1 MESQENSNVMQSS
14 VPVNLEP
21 KVESVVPE
29 KPEKKPSKMNGM
41 VIGTVI
47 LVVCLVLG
55 LTYYVLKDNGTD
67 LLALGKQTDT
77 TTGSETEDSSTTDST
92 TEEENTDSTTCEET
106 GTTSC
111 EVNVDNEGWA
121 LYSLPEYEFSIEI
134 PSYDNTFD
142 IFGDKIYYKWG
153 STHYDGS
160 DKGLTAD
167 GLLDSY
173 LHSAD
178 ISFHPTQIT
187 ENLIC
192 EAFCPNEHSYTID
205 IYSNTGERTLQQV
218 SESYYSNWNKLVA
231 DEMNGITNEG
241 ISEKWNMNVS
251 EYTKNV
257 GTGSWNG
264 YIVVTKDFVYDVYYH
279 IDPETTESESYG
291 QKVLD
296 SMKFGE

>member
-1 MESQENSNVMQSS
+1 MEPQENSNVMQSS

-21 KVESVVPE
+21 KVEPVVPE

-41 VIGTVI
+41 IIGTVI

-55 LTYYVLKDNGTD
+55 LTYYVLKDNGID

-77 TTGSETEDSSTTDST
+77 TT
-92 TEEENTDSTTCEET
+92 EEENADSTTCEET

-142 IFGDKIYYKWG
+142 ILGDKIYYKWG

-173 LHSAD
+173 LHSAN

-205 IYSNTGERTLQQV
+205 IYANTDGRTLEQV
-218 SESYYSNWNKLVA
+218 SNSYYSNWNKTIT
-231 DEMNGITNEG
+231 DEMNGITNKG
-241 ISEKWNMNVS
+241 ITEKWGVEVS

-257 GTGSWNG
+257 GTGSWSG

-279 IDPETTESESYG
+279 IDPETTESQSYG